1 MCSLYP
7 STSEEIINDRNLIM
21 RHPEKEII
29 ENYVKSYNNFD
40 VRGMIKDLDENVIF
54 ENITN
59 NNVDLHIEGIGDFEQ
74 QPTAAREFFRTRNQT
89 IESWQFAESKI
100 TIDIDYHAVLAID
113 LPNGLKS
120 GDTLNLKGRSE
131 FVIEKGK
138 IKKIVDYTN

>member
-7 STSEEIINDRNLIM
+7 STREEIIDDRNLIM
-21 RHPEKEII
+21 GHPEKEII

-59 NNVDLHIEGIGDFEQ
+59 NNLDLHIKGIGDFEQ
-74 QPTAAREFFRTRNQT
+74 QATAAGEFFRTRNQT
-89 IESWQFAESKI
+89 IESWQFDESKI
-100 TIDIDYHAVLAID
+100 TIDIDYHAVLAMD

-120 GDTLNLKGRSE
+120 GDTLSLKGKSE